1 MGYPIYPINI
11 LLLITS
17 NMSNQFRLRSAMAIP
32 SPHLQLR
39 HADTEELRTSLGD
52 DGGGKPCRGAEAEGE
67 DVKSGKD
74 THITYLS

>member
-1 MGYPIYPINI
+1 MNI
-11 LLLITS
+11 LLLLQI
-17 NMSNQFRLRSAMAIP
+17 MSNQFWLRSAMAIP

-52 DGGGKPCRGAEAEGE
+52 DGGGEPGRGAEAEGE